1 MDLVDKQ
8 QRSPPGFATR
18 ARCVE
23 HLFEVADSG
32 KNRRYLL
39 KVQIG
44 GLRQQA
50 RHRGLASAGRSPE
63 DQRAEAASIEQ
74 ASECTLRREQM
85 VLAHDF
91 AEPRGP
97 QLVGERTRRVALEP

>member
-18 ARCVE
+18 ARRVE
-23 HLFEVADSG
+23 YPFEVTDTG
-32 KNRRYLL
+32 KNRRDLL
-39 KVQIG
+39 KVQVG

-50 RHRGLASAGRSPE
+50 RHRGLAGAGRSPE
-63 DQRAEAASIEQ
+63 DERAEAASIKQ
-74 ASECTLRREQM
+74 AGERTLRPEQM
-85 VLAHDF
+85 ILAYDF

-97 QLVGERTRRVALEP
+97 QL